1 MNTAGTKTIETE
13 RLILRRFVI
22 EDTEDMYK
30 NWASDPKVN
39 TFMTWPMHTD
49 ISVSKVLLENW
60 ISRYEDGRTY
70 NWGITLKGN
79 DYVIGNI
86 SVVDRN
92 ERTCTY
98 ELGYCLGSAFWGR
111 GIMPEAL
118 KAVICYL
125 FENEKDLNR
134 IIATHDVR
142 NKKSGRAMQKAG
154 MHFDGILRDSK
165 KNNLGIHDTAY

>member
-13 RLILRRFVI
+13 RLILRRLVI
-22 EDTEDMYK
+22 EDAEDMYK

-49 ISVSKVLLENW
+49 ISVSKALLENW

-79 DYVIGNI
+79 DHVIGNI

-98 ELGYCLGSAFWGR
+98 ELGYCLGSTFWGR

-125 FENEKDLNR
+125 FENEKG
-134 IIATHDVR
+134 V
-142 NKKSGRAMQKAG
+142 
-154 MHFDGILRDSK
+154 
-165 KNNLGIHDTAY
+165 